1 MQQDWGIIFAF
12 GLYFLALFGIG
23 IFHMKKEQDLAG
35 YVLGG
40 RKVGPWVS
48 AMSAEASD
56 MSGWMLMGLPG
67 YAYVAGVSAFWIA
80 IGLAIGTWLNWLLV
94 AKRLRVYTKIANDS
108 ITLPDFFENRFRDKT
123 KILRVVSAIFIF
135 IFFLIYTASGF
146 VAGGR
151 PVQYGLWAALFSVA
165 AHYRRH
171 RCFLHLYRRLYSCLP
186 YRLFPGLPDVL
197 CHYHRPAHRHL

>member
-80 IGLAIGTWLNWLLV
+80 IGLAIGTWLNWLFV
-94 AKRLRVYTKIANDS
+94 AKRLRVYTKIAND
-108 ITLPDFFENRFRDKT
+108 
-123 KILRVVSAIFIF
+123 
-135 IFFLIYTASGF
+135 
-146 VAGGR
+146 
-151 PVQYGLWAALFSVA
+151 
-165 AHYRRH
+165 
-171 RCFLHLYRRLYSCLP
+171 
-186 YRLFPGLPDVL
+186 
-197 CHYHRPAHRHL
+197 

>member
-80 IGLAIGTWLNWLLV
+80 IGLAIGTWLNWLFV
-94 AKRLRVYTKIANDS
+94 AKGCVFIPRSPTIRSHYRIFL
-108 ITLPDFFENRFRDKT
+108 KT
-123 KILRVVSAIFIF
+123 VSVIKQKFCVSF
-135 IFFLIYTASGF
+135 PQFLF
-146 VAGGR
+146 
-151 PVQYGLWAALFSVA
+151 LFS
-165 AHYRRH
+165 
-171 RCFLHLYRRLYSCLP
+171 F
-186 YRLFPGLPDVL
+186 
-197 CHYHRPAHRHL
+197 

>member
-80 IGLAIGTWLNWLLV
+80 IGLAIGTWLNWLFV

-123 KILRVVSAIFIF
+123 KISIQLPVSLPADAYSIL
-135 IFFLIYTASGF
+135 FLDCLILNHCSSL
-146 VAGGR
+146 
-151 PVQYGLWAALFSVA
+151 QAL
-165 AHYRRH
+165 
-171 RCFLHLYRRLYSCLP
+171 
-186 YRLFPGLPDVL
+186 
-197 CHYHRPAHRHL
+197 

>member
-1 MQQDWGIIFAF
+1 MHLRLKKVYNIYTVFVELKRRGRDAASWGIIFAF

-80 IGLAIGTWLNWLLV
+80 IGFAIGTRLNWL
-94 AKRLRVYTKIANDS
+94 
-108 ITLPDFFENRFRDKT
+108 
-123 KILRVVSAIFIF
+123 
-135 IFFLIYTASGF
+135 
-146 VAGGR
+146 
-151 PVQYGLWAALFSVA
+151 
-165 AHYRRH
+165 
-171 RCFLHLYRRLYSCLP
+171 
-186 YRLFPGLPDVL
+186 VL
-197 CHYHRPAHRHL
+197 G

>member
-80 IGLAIGTWLNWLLV
+80 IGLAIGTWLNWLFV

-108 ITLPDFFENRFRDKT
+108 ITLPDF
-123 KILRVVSAIFIF
+123 LRTGSAIKQKSCGSFRQFLFLFSFLSIPLPVSLPADAYSILF
-135 IFFLIYTASGF
+135 LDFLILNHCSS
-146 VAGGR
+146 R
-151 PVQYGLWAALFSVA
+151 QAL
-165 AHYRRH
+165 
-171 RCFLHLYRRLYSCLP
+171 
-186 YRLFPGLPDVL
+186 
-197 CHYHRPAHRHL
+197 

>member
-80 IGLAIGTWLNWLLV
+80 IGLAIGTWLNWLFV
-94 AKRLRVYTKIANDS
+94 AKRLRVYTKIKQKS
-108 ITLPDFFENRFRDKT
+108 CVSFRQ
-123 KILRVVSAIFIF
+123 
-135 IFFLIYTASGF
+135 FLF
-146 VAGGR
+146 
-151 PVQYGLWAALFSVA
+151 LFS
-165 AHYRRH
+165 
-171 RCFLHLYRRLYSCLP
+171 FLSIQLPVSLPADAYSILFLDCLILNHCSS
-186 YRLFPGLPDVL
+186 RQAL
-197 CHYHRPAHRHL
+197 

>member
-80 IGLAIGTWLNWLLV
+80 IGLAIGTWLNWLFV

-151 PVQYGLWAALFSVA
+151 LFNTV
-165 AHYRRH
+165 
-171 RCFLHLYRRLYSCLP
+171 FGLP
-186 YRLFPGLPDVL
+186 YFESMLITAGIVVFYTFTGGYV
-197 CHYHRPAHRHL
+197 AV

>member
-56 MSGWMLMGLPG
+56 I
-67 YAYVAGVSAFWIA
+67 AAG
-80 IGLAIGTWLNWLLV
+80 
-94 AKRLRVYTKIANDS
+94 
-108 ITLPDFFENRFRDKT
+108 
-123 KILRVVSAIFIF
+123 
-135 IFFLIYTASGF
+135 
-146 VAGGR
+146 
-151 PVQYGLWAALFSVA
+151 
-165 AHYRRH
+165 
-171 RCFLHLYRRLYSCLP
+171 C
-186 YRLFPGLPDVL
+186 
-197 CHYHRPAHRHL
+197 

>member
-80 IGLAIGTWLNWLLV
+80 IGLAIGTWLNWLFV
-94 AKRLRVYTKIANDS
+94 AKRLRVYRIF
-108 ITLPDFFENRFRDKT
+108 LKT
-123 KILRVVSAIFIF
+123 GSAIKQKSCVSFRQ
-135 IFFLIYTASGF
+135 FLF
-146 VAGGR
+146 
-151 PVQYGLWAALFSVA
+151 LFS
-165 AHYRRH
+165 
-171 RCFLHLYRRLYSCLP
+171 FLSIQLPVSLPADAYSILFLDCLI
-186 YRLFPGLPDVL
+186 LNHCSSLQAL
-197 CHYHRPAHRHL
+197 

>member
-12 GLYFLALFGIG
+12 GLYFQHCSAQGFPYE
-23 IFHMKKEQDLAG
+23 KEQDLAG

-80 IGLAIGTWLNWLLV
+80 IGLAIGTWLNWLFV

-108 ITLPDFFENRFRDKT
+108 ITLPDFLKTGSAIKQNPACRFGNFYFYFLSYLYSFRFRCRRT
-123 KILRVVSAIFIF
+123 
-135 IFFLIYTASGF
+135 LI
-146 VAGGR
+146 
-151 PVQYGLWAALFSVA
+151 QYCFWTALF
-165 AHYRRH
+165 
-171 RCFLHLYRRLYSCLP
+171 
-186 YRLFPGLPDVL
+186 
-197 CHYHRPAHRHL
+197 

>member
-80 IGLAIGTWLNWLLV
+80 IGLAIGTWLNWLFV

-108 ITLPDFFENRFRDKT
+108 ITLPDFLKT
-123 KILRVVSAIFIF
+123 GSAIKQKSCVSFRQ
-135 IFFLIYTASGF
+135 FLF
-146 VAGGR
+146 
-151 PVQYGLWAALFSVA
+151 LFS
-165 AHYRRH
+165 
-171 RCFLHLYRRLYSCLP
+171 FLSIQLLVSLPADAYSILFLDCLILNHCSS
-186 YRLFPGLPDVL
+186 RQAL
-197 CHYHRPAHRHL
+197 

>member
-80 IGLAIGTWLNWLLV
+80 IGLAIGTWLNWLFV

-108 ITLPDFFENRFRDKT
+108 ITLPDFFAVISINIMSIIGIIKPLNCKDFLS
-123 KILRVVSAIFIF
+123 KILV
-135 IFFLIYTASGF
+135 
-146 VAGGR
+146 
-151 PVQYGLWAALFSVA
+151 LFS
-165 AHYRRH
+165 
-171 RCFLHLYRRLYSCLP
+171 FLSIQLPVSLPADAYSILFLDCLILNHCSS
-186 YRLFPGLPDVL
+186 RQAL
-197 CHYHRPAHRHL
+197 

>member
-56 MSGWMLMGLPG
+56 MSGWLLMGLPG
-67 YAYVAGVSAFWIA
+67 AIYAFGTGQIWIA
-80 IGLAIGTWLNWLLV
+80 VGLAIGTILNWILV
-94 AKRLRVYTKIANDS
+94 ASRLRRYTIQAGNS
-108 ITLPDFFENRFRDKT
+108 LTLPEFFENRFQDHT
-123 KILRVVSAIFIF
+123 KVLRVASSLFIM
-135 IFFLIYTASGF
+135 IFFLVYTC
-146 VAGGR
+146 
-151 PVQYGLWAALFSVA
+151 L
-165 AHYRRH
+165 
-171 RCFLHLYRRLYSCLP
+171 LYTSPSPR
-186 YRLFPGLPDVL
+186 D
-197 CHYHRPAHRHL
+197 